1 MSSALS
7 SVYRLTYEDW
17 LAMPDDGARREI
29 IEGELHVVPPP
40 TTEHQE
46 ISNEIEFQLQL
57 YLRARRTGRMLHA
70 PVGLRLG
77 EESVFEPDI
86 LVVLHD
92 GAATIE
98 PAAVSGPADLVVEIL
113 SRGTAKRD
121 VGVKKRVYEAS
132 GVREYW
138 IVDPVAKRIEVLA
151 LRDGVYVTHGLHT
164 IDATLTSSVLPGFEL
179 VVRDVFSA
187 PR

>member
-7 SVYRLTYEDW
+7 SAYRLTYEDW
-17 LAMPDDGARREI
+17 LAMPDDGAKREI

-70 PVGLRLG
+70 PVGLKLT
-77 EESVFEPDI
+77 EESVFQPDI

-92 GAATIE
+92 GGARIE
-98 PAAVSGPADLVVEIL
+98 PAAVVGPADVVVEIL

-121 VGVKKRVYEAS
+121 VGVKRRIYEAS

-138 IVDPVAKRIEVLA
+138 VVDPIARRIEVLA
-151 LRDGVYVTHGLHT
+151 LRDRAYVTLGVHA
-164 IDATLTSSVLPGFEL
+164 IDATLTSSVLPGFQL
-179 VVRDVFSA
+179 VVRDVFSS